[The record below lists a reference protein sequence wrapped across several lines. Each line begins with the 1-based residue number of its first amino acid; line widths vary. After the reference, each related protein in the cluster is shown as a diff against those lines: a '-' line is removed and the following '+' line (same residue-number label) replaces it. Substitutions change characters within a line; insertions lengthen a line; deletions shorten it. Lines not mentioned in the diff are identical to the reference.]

1 MNDES
6 VVFHII
12 VIQTEIMIKA
22 SKGRK
27 RWTMFNRALALED
40 VNAKCKLYLA
50 FQAPK
55 CIAPGNVI
63 AKYCKFFCNSAK

>member
-1 MNDES
+1 MLIFFFSSCPLSFIGMNDES

-27 RWTMFNRALALED
+27 RWTMFNRALALE
-40 VNAKCKLYLA
+40 
-50 FQAPK
+50 
-55 CIAPGNVI
+55 NVQ
-63 AKYCKFFCNSAK
+63 